1 MQRPELLTRAS
12 ASFTEGTF
20 IMPEDK
26 SWSSLADRSEH
37 RDKPPCDCA
46 ACITATA
53 LADQQRAKILDTL
66 ERLVAEG
73 LADG

>member
-1 MQRPELLTRAS
+1 MSQGKA
-12 ASFTEGTF
+12 
-20 IMPEDK
+20 
-26 SWSSLADRSEH
+26 WSSLADRSEH

-53 LADQQRAKILDTL
+53 LADQQRAKILDAL